1 MIQIYRNNQ
10 PFFALEDVCDGSK
23 MSRQLMDHHYIVL
36 KFSTEEPVY
45 FENGDSVEIA
55 EFGLFVLTSAY
66 FPKYNETTD
75 GYDYELQMDAYYM
88 SWKNKICKYRPQY
101 GANETS
107 FKLTTSVSVHL
118 NVVLSNLKA
127 LNYKYHNKDFSVDYM
142 TYNKEVFDTE
152 KRFLVEYSS
161 ISIIEALNTI
171 CETLDCEWWV
181 DGSIIYL
188 GYCEMNGQTTF
199 EQGVNML
206 SMSQSESKS
215 SFITRLYAFGSDKNI
230 PSGYFSGADADVT
243 TDGIATDYLM
253 LPNKDVDEEGYYSK
267 DGYIENVNVVKSDS
281 QAIEGV
287 VKFEDEYPKVSC
299 SISAIKTYESTVE
312 NEDGTKATATFWQ
325 ITSEESF
332 VTSFETSWK
341 KKRLTLMIR
350 FESGALTG
358 MEFEVNFKIIDK
370 VKYFE
375 IVANDTYGR
384 TLPDSAMC
392 PKIGDKFYLYNWDA
406 TKITETP
413 LISEAQE
420 ALYVRAKNY
429 YKKSMVDNSNFTCV
443 LDSSKFFNHGTYNF
457 HPLGEQVKLINPLF
471 SDIDSDGRHYRN
483 SRIIGMEI
491 NLDIPYDSP
500 TYIVGEKAAYS
511 RLGQLEDKVN
521 TITVNGLQ
529 IGGALGGSGVY
540 VIGLNDVTPETDS
553 NVYSARRT
561 RSAFLAKNR
570 EDVAQKVI
578 TFMEGLK
585 LGKDGKKGLTGEG
598 AATLSTVVVDEVRDP
613 KSTEQ
618 DRVIVGAQGFDL
630 YMGKDGKSHLYVD
643 YLTTRTKF
651 FAASA
656 EVRKVSYSGGTTLFS
671 NAGSTIMKVAHVLD
685 DAGVGIG
692 YKCYAAADDGTTRT
706 ANWWHVG
713 MMALC
718 QTFNVKAGESENLA
732 NRYYWR
738 LVVGTGQE
746 TLEDGKLYDYVI
758 LSNKRTFMGSEA
770 CVPVTS
776 QKVIGA
782 NGKALVFGD
791 VMIQVTTTGEKQS
804 LAAVFEEQ
812 EGKTTDDG
820 NNVIANRMFFGYEP
834 AADGGEPD
842 VPQPYDVIVQAGDQI
857 QWNRFG
863 NLIKLTTSTEDGS
876 DNGNAPAIAMYHAM
890 GAPYKTGDTV
900 NPYQWKTLTSIDS
913 PLLVLKNAKNFKF
926 FTDDNPDN
934 IIDPVTVTYELI
946 PSSEYII
953 RKPNSQTATPNDIT
967 FTLRQR
973 TGNVT
978 EDMKDGYALKADYTT
993 TAGESKSDVA
1003 INRLSDIGVSFYL
1016 LASVTVRATVKAD
1029 NTTVAL
1035 TLPIL
1040 SDGAK
1045 GDTGTSFK
1053 VLGYALAHAKNYA
1066 DLQKITPTE
1075 DGLYLVDDTTGMEG
1089 GSKRP
1094 CVVQWKN
1101 GKYIV
1106 CDSNDGDS
1114 YKIGEILWTN
1124 TGTYWLDIGSVKGEG
1139 VVISDMS
1146 VTYAISDSATVT
1158 PTEWKSAIIAATD
1171 AKPYLW
1177 TRTTVTYKDSEGE
1190 HTTVSYAIAYKGKD
1204 GDKGDPGANG
1214 KDAVE
1219 FIVKDAPL
1227 VFDTDE
1233 NGVVSASVSKTAT
1246 IQVMRSGKNITSEV
1260 GNLFPSNSNMGCG
1273 KPKLTKQTDG
1283 IDVTISGASIYKDS
1297 TLGVSVTSGYVIV
1310 YMAIG
1315 STLYSQQIPF
1325 LVNLA
1330 KFTGTISADNKKL
1343 RTDYT
1348 ELTNRVGAV
1357 ETNVNG
1363 IPIKTQG
1370 ELTKY
1375 TSTIEQ
1381 TAREISLKVTE
1392 ETVNVARN
1400 CIVGSA
1406 LREYDEITPING
1418 TEKVTI
1424 MTEGVGGTNY
1434 AQCYCIGATANSWT
1448 GLYFKDVR
1456 VKPQTK
1462 YIFSVW
1468 MRMTAKP
1475 DNGSYVAIKTYNTS
1489 VTGTEVARIAFP
1501 DSQTLN
1507 VWALYKVA
1515 VSVPAACN
1523 RLLIETGVRK
1533 NGAIDLCRPMLEE
1546 GDTYQ
1551 GWSLSPYDVT
1561 IDDAVVATGLDIK
1574 NGIIKATADKFEIRN
1589 NNGEQT
1595 AAVNEKGRLEVKSG
1609 LFSGFIVKKITTLT
1623 PDNISEYLKSSQ
1635 SNGYLSMD
1643 FSAAGSYV
1651 CFTGAMKAKYGDDYP
1666 SPVLPFYN
1674 IGSISASLGVTA
1686 EEAISY
1692 IGQIV
1697 IIANKSDTTVNVI
1710 GGGTIK
1716 GGGTQSQW
1724 IETGYMAV
1732 LTCEFEYTSVK
1743 NYKIVWNGYCVK
1755 I

>member
-1 MIQIYRNNQ
+1 
-10 PFFALEDVCDGSK
+10 
-23 MSRQLMDHHYIVL
+23 MDHHYIVL

-45 FENGDSVEIA
+45 FEIGDSVEIA

-66 FPKYNETTD
+66 FPKYNEATE

-107 FKLTTSVSVHL
+107 FKLTTSVSTHL

-127 LNYKYHNKDFSVDYM
+127 LNYKYHNKDFSVDYT
-142 TYNKEVFDTE
+142 TYNKDAFDTE

-181 DGSIIYL
+181 DGSVIYL
-188 GYCEMNGQTTF
+188 GYCEMKGQTTF
-199 EQGVNML
+199 EIGDNML
-206 SMSQSESKS
+206 SMSQSDSKAS
-215 SFITRLYAFGSDKNI
+215 YITRLYAFGSDKNI

-287 VKFEDEYPKVSC
+287 VKFEDEYPKISC

-325 ITSEESF
+325 ITSKESF
-332 VTSFETSWK
+332 VTSFEMSWK
-341 KKRLTLMIR
+341 KKGLTLMIR
-350 FESGALTG
+350 FESGALSG
-358 MEFEVNFKIIDK
+358 MEFEVSFKIIDK
-370 VKYFE
+370 VKYFVIE
-375 IVANDTYGR
+375 VNDTYGR
-384 TLPDSAMC
+384 PLPDTAMC

-429 YKKSMVDNSNFTCV
+429 YKKSMLDNSNFTCV

-471 SDIDSDGRHYRN
+471 SDIDSDGKHYRN

-511 RLGQLEDKVN
+511 RLGQLEDEVN

-570 EDVAQKVI
+570 EDVAQKEI
-578 TFMEGLK
+578 TFKEGLK
-585 LGKDGKKGLTGEG
+585 VGVKKMGIDANGC
-598 AATLSTVVVDEVRDP
+598 AKLSEVVVDRVRDP
-613 KSTEQ
+613 YSTEEN
-618 DRVIVGAQGFDL
+618 RTIVGAQGFEL
-630 YMGKDGKSHLYVD
+630 YMGKDGKSHLYID

-782 NGKALVFGD
+782 DGKALVFGD
-791 VMIQVTTTGEKQS
+791 VMIPVTTMGEKQS

-834 AADGGEPD
+834 ATDGGEPD

-876 DNGNAPAIAMYHAM
+876 DNGNAPALSMYHAM

-900 NPYQWKTLTSIDS
+900 NPYQWKTLTSLDS

-926 FTDDNPDN
+926 FTDDDPEKV
-934 IIDPVTVTYELI
+934 IDPVTVTYDLV

-967 FTLRQR
+967 FTLRKR
-973 TGNVT
+973 TGNVS
-978 EDMKDGYALKADYTT
+978 EAMKDGYVLTADYTT
-993 TAGESKSDVA
+993 TDGASKSGVA

-1029 NTTVAL
+1029 NTTVTL

-1053 VLGYALAHAKNYA
+1053 VLGYALAHAKTYA
-1066 DLQKITPTE
+1066 ELQQITPT
-1075 DGLYLVDDTTGMEG
+1075 DGGLYLVDDTTGMEG
-1089 GSKRP
+1089 GGKKP

-1101 GKYIV
+1101 GKYVV

-1114 YKIGEILWTN
+1114 YKIGEMLWTN

-1158 PTEWKSAIIAATD
+1158 PTEWQSAIIAATD

-1219 FIVKDAPL
+1219 FIVKNAPL

-1260 GNLFPSNSNMGCG
+1260 RNLFPSNSNIGCG
-1273 KPKLTKQTDG
+1273 KPTLTKQEDG
-1283 IDVTISGASIYKDS
+1283 IGVTISGASINKDS

-1310 YMAIG
+1310 YMTIG
-1315 STLYSQQIPF
+1315 GTLYSQQIPF
-1325 LVNLA
+1325 MVNVA
-1330 KFTGTISADNKKL
+1330 KFTGAISADNKKL

-1348 ELTNRVGAV
+1348 ELTNRVGTV
-1357 ETNVNG
+1357 ETDVNG

-1475 DNGSYVAIKTYNTS
+1475 DNGSYVVIKTYNTS
-1489 VTGTEVARIAFP
+1489 VPVTEVARIAFP

-1507 VWALYKVA
+1507 VWALYKVT

-1609 LFSGFIVKKITTLT
+1609 LFSGFIVKKMTTLT

-1732 LTCEFEYTSVK
+1732 LACEFEYTSVK

-1755 I
+1755 T